1 MVNLLAPDD
10 AKTWHFS
17 HPDFNTQLAHQS
29 TEALSLTSHD
39 VLKLWYF
46 LWIIVNIVKVKRTL
60 IFVPFI
66 SVHNM
71 YFQLLT
77 YFLCLPWDQ
86 HKEYTSLWPP

>member
-10 AKTWHFS
+10 AKT
-17 HPDFNTQLAHQS
+17 
-29 TEALSLTSHD
+29 EALS
-39 VLKLWYF
+39 LKLWYF
-46 LWIIVNIVKVKRTL
+46 LWIIVSIVKVKQTL

-66 SVHNM
+66 SVYNM

>member
-10 AKTWHFS
+10 AK
-17 HPDFNTQLAHQS
+17 

-46 LWIIVNIVKVKRTL
+46 LWIIVSIVKVKQTL

-71 YFQLLT
+71 YFQLLST
-77 YFLCLPWDQ
+77 KSTLACDLP
-86 HKEYTSLWPP
+86 KAGFVSLGCKPGIF

>member
-10 AKTWHFS
+10 AK
-17 HPDFNTQLAHQS
+17 

-46 LWIIVNIVKVKRTL
+46 LWIIVSIVKVKQTL

-77 YFLCLPWDQ
+77 YFLCLPWVPKSTLACDLP
-86 HKEYTSLWPP
+86 KAGFVSLGCKPGIF

>member
-1 MVNLLAPDD
+1 MMRKLRLSP
-10 AKTWHFS
+10 S
-17 HPDFNTQLAHQS
+17 HHMMC
-29 TEALSLTSHD
+29 LSYD
-39 VLKLWYF
+39 IF
-46 LWIIVNIVKVKRTL
+46 LWIIVSIVKVKQTL

-86 HKEYTSLWPP
+86 HKEYTSL